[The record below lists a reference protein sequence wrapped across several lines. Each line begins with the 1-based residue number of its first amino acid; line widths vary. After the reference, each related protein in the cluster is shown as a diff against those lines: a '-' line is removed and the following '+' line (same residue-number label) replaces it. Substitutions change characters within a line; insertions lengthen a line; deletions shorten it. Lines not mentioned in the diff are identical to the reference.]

1 MERVRSQYGM
11 TSSAASAA
19 YVKLDFTFKIWLR
32 IGTDQSG
39 SPQTQYGY
47 STDPAQ
53 IAADTASA
61 PIRSIRA

>member
-1 MERVRSQYGM
+1 M

-47 STDPAQ
+47 STDPAR